1 MIWTTL
7 SLLPLLLLG
16 PASASGADEE
26 LTNSLGMR
34 MRPVPA
40 GEFVMGRAVG
50 GDYDERPVHRV
61 TISRPFLMS
70 AELVTN
76 AQFEQYD
83 PAHRRRDGGRDEDP
97 VVDVT
102 WHGATAFTLWL
113 AAREGRPYRLPT
125 EAEWEYAARAGGDRV
140 EPWTGAPPWGLER
153 MSGPVEQWCLD
164 WYGPYPDEAVTDPAG
179 YRSGTHRVTRG
190 GSHLVGND
198 TMRPTNRMGFLP
210 DDRYAALGF
219 RVVIAQDPS
228 HWVDRQ
234 PVPRHRRDVSSEGHD
249 WTAHPVD
256 PDEPYFRGP
265 EVFVKIPPGSEGPLF
280 SQHNHFPAITWCP
293 NGDLLVT
300 WYTCLTEGETQLNIA
315 SSRLR
320 RGAEAWEEASLFWDS
335 ADRNDHSAALWTD
348 PDTGRLFHFQGVGS
362 HPNQGHQV
370 LAMRTSDDSGASW
383 TPPRVINHDRS
394 MWNPHV
400 VMRSREGHLIVTS
413 DYNFDQPMW
422 GRIIVSRDGGES
434 WREPPGKIH
443 GQHCGIVQLDD
454 GRLMAVGRDNWNAE
468 HVATPGLGLPISTSD
483 DGGGNTGR
491 FISDATFAEPRGYL
505 QATQTPD
512 GVIHLVSSR
521 LHYQFNLAWLKT
533 PTPAAE

>member
-113 AAREGRPYRLPT
+113 AAREGRLYRLPT

-140 EPWTGAPPWGLER
+140 EPWTGA
-153 MSGPVEQWCLD
+153 
-164 WYGPYPDEAVTDPAG
+164 
-179 YRSGTHRVTRG
+179 
-190 GSHLVGND
+190 
-198 TMRPTNRMGFLP
+198 
-210 DDRYAALGF
+210 
-219 RVVIAQDPS
+219 
-228 HWVDRQ
+228 
-234 PVPRHRRDVSSEGHD
+234 
-249 WTAHPVD
+249 
-256 PDEPYFRGP
+256 
-265 EVFVKIPPGSEGPLF
+265 
-280 SQHNHFPAITWCP
+280 
-293 NGDLLVT
+293 
-300 WYTCLTEGETQLNIA
+300 
-315 SSRLR
+315 
-320 RGAEAWEEASLFWDS
+320 
-335 ADRNDHSAALWTD
+335 D